1 MVSSG
6 NSRHAAFFSALRSV
20 VVNSLAPDA
29 EACPAVIATS
39 PCLGLVHGHP
49 VGRAPATQAIGHI
62 FVAQRT
68 IRKLL
73 ASVCGLKISAAQQLR
88 RLFGGIP
95 VVHSTLLDPEARDPF
110 TTFGDF
116 ATVYPEMQ
124 NSRFR
129 L

>member
-20 VVNSLAPDA
+20 AVNSLAPDA
-29 EACPAVIATS
+29 EACPAVIANFLPG
-39 PCLGLVHGHP
+39 PCSRTP
-49 VGRAPATQAIGHI
+49 GRQGAGNASHRPHLRCAADDTQASR
-62 FVAQRT
+62 FR
-68 IRKLL
+68 LW
-73 ASVCGLKISAAQQLR
+73 LKISVAQQLR